1 MFFIVL
7 LLVLA
12 SLLTT
17 CAVFILN
24 SVIIAFFWF
33 WVYRIIVIFK
43 EFISFYKRNR
53 KIWLRTVFD
62 YISDNTYSFLW
73 KVVAPLLLIL
83 YVISICFYTDKEKN
97 IWILIFQI
105 IPTAD

>member
-12 SLLTT
+12 TLLTT
-17 CAVFILN
+17 CAVIILN
-24 SVIIAFFWF
+24 SVIIAFLWF
-33 WVYRIIVIFK
+33 GVYRIIVILI

-53 KIWLRTVFD
+53 KIWWRTVFD
-62 YISDNTYSFLW
+62 YLSNNTYSFLW
-73 KVVAPLLLIL
+73 KVVAPLLLII
-83 YVISICFYTDKEKN
+83 YIINICFYTDKEKD

-105 IPTAD
+105 IPTVD